1 MNERRHMRKM
11 NSWRRSQEVEGQGG
25 SSRHAAS
32 LRHTQQYCNHRLIC
46 QRSSLVGFRPSTDV
60 CLVIFSRSGVR
71 PKCRPPPRPEAPS
84 PGSGAS
90 GRVTRIVRPVGP
102 GRVLPPGWPGRRRA
116 GTGELYALWAK

>member
-1 MNERRHMRKM
+1 MRKM

-71 PKCRPPPRPEAPS
+71 PKCRPPPPS
-84 PGSGAS
+84 RGPLAGVRCVGSGHADSSTGRAGS
-90 GRVTRIVRPVGP
+90 GVAARLAWEKAGRDRRALRPVGKINK
-102 GRVLPPGWPGRRRA
+102 GL
-116 GTGELYALWAK
+116 